1 MPKELKLEDIKRVSD
16 RFIQNCVT
24 LREQR
29 MISQYELSDITGIS
43 QQNISQFENG
53 KRMFTLPNLIKYL
66 LGLGI
71 DINKLFK

>member
-24 LREQR
+24 LREQK
-29 MISQYELSDITGIS
+29 MISH
-43 QQNISQFENG
+43 
-53 KRMFTLPNLIKYL
+53 PNLIKYL